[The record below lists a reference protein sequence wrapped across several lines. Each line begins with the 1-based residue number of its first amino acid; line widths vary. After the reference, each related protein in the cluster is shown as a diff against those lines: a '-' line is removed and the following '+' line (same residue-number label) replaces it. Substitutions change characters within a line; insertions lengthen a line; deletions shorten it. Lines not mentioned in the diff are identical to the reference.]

1 MKKLVITLLMT
12 IIIVSLSIK
21 LKTTKE
27 NLESTRARLEQVE
40 KELEEKNLTDSL
52 SEWNKFTLAL
62 MKVES
67 NFDSTAVSSVGA
79 KGYFQITPI
88 YVAEVNRV
96 HKTNYIYE
104 EVVSSFKQSYEV
116 FTLMQKAH
124 NSEYNMDEALR
135 LHNGDHD
142 WYKKRVYKEM
152 DAIERYEEMRRMVKS
167 IDII

>member
-1 MKKLVITLLMT
+1 MKKIVITLLMA

-21 LKTTKE
+21 LKITKE

-40 KELEEKNLTDSL
+40 KELEEKNLPL

-135 LHNGDHD
+135 LHNGDRD

-152 DAIERYEEMRRMVKS
+152 DAIERYEEMRQMVKS
-167 IDII
+167 VDII